1 MWDKHWE
8 RVDSFLKKWKMVQEG
23 DSILLG
29 ISGGADSVCLA
40 RYFLARREALSLK
53 LYAVHINHMLRGEEA
68 KRDEEF
74 VQDFCHKWNL
84 SLNVEYRNI
93 KEESRQKKCSE
104 EEAGRIARYECFEKY
119 AKEYHCGKIAVAHHQ
134 NDAAETILFR
144 MLRGTG
150 PQGMAGILPVNGKI
164 IRPFLCLSREEIMDT
179 YVERLQ
185 QARERLKQLKNIKL
199 IEAEHYDRSKIV
211 LSVKNLKNTDGVQPV
226 WLDDIGQNYVDDS
239 TNTNEEYSRNYIR
252 HRILPEME
260 HVNQKAAAHISELG
274 MQMQEL
280 LAYVTPQME
289 KLYNENVITNEQGEL
304 FLAEKTFSVMSLF
317 EQKEMMRRM
326 LFEISGHRKDISLVH
341 VEQMLALMANKEG
354 KQNCPYGVLAKR
366 VRDGL
371 LLMKLSTD
379 VTFSDKN
386 KQKDGQ
392 QKSDEQNLENL
403 NKKNKKCGNHSEDK
417 MQPVYLQLTA
427 ESEESKAEETI
438 VLSNETLLQKFTI
451 HFSIL
456 PWNGGKVAKRD
467 CVKYFDYDKM
477 KCKPCLRTRDTG
489 DYFIMDKEGRRKSLG
504 RYFIDTKIPAS
515 DRDGQLL
522 LADGSH
528 IMWIIGGRISEF
540 YKVSSETK
548 RVLRVSVQEKEEN

>member
-1 MWDKHWE
+1 MTKSVKSKRDMGIQKMWDKHWE
-8 RVDSFLKKWKMVQEG
+8 RVDSFFKKWEMAQEG

-29 ISGGADSVCLA
+29 ISGGADSICLA
-40 RYFLARREALSLK
+40 RYFLARREAFSLN

-74 VQDFCHKWNL
+74 VRDFCRKWNIP
-84 SLNVEYRNI
+84 LNVEYRNI

-119 AKEYHCGKIAVAHHQ
+119 AKEYHCEKIAVAHHQ

-164 IRPFLCLSREEIMDT
+164 IRPFLCLSREEITDI
-179 YVERLQ
+179 LQ
-185 QARERLKQLKNIKL
+185 N
-199 IEAEHYDRSKIV
+199 
-211 LSVKNLKNTDGVQPV
+211 
-226 WLDDIGQNYVDDS
+226 IGQAYVNDS
-239 TNTNEEYSRNYIR
+239 TNTSEEYSRNYIR

-260 HVNQKAAAHISELG
+260 SVNQKATAHISELG

-280 LAYVTPQME
+280 LAYVTPKME
-289 KLYNENVITNEQGEL
+289 KLYAEQVIANEQGEL
-304 FLAEKTFSVMSLF
+304 FLAEKAFSKMSLF
-317 EQKEMMRRM
+317 EQKEMLRRM

-341 VEQMLALMANKEG
+341 VEQLLALMANKEG
-354 KQNCPYGVLAKR
+354 KQQNCPYGVLAKR
-366 VRDGL
+366 VREGL
-371 LLMKLSTD
+371 LLMKLSAD
-379 VTFSDKN
+379 VSFSDKN
-386 KQKDGQ
+386 KSDGKKADRKNEQKDGQ
-392 QKSDEQNLENL
+392 NL
-403 NKKNKKCGNHSEDK
+403 NRKNKKCGNCSENK
-417 MQPVYLQLTA
+417 MQPIYLSLST
-427 ESEESKAEETI
+427 ESEKSKAEET
-438 VLSNETLLQKFTI
+438 VLLSNEALLQKFTV

>member
-1 MWDKHWE
+1 MQKMWDKHWE
-8 RVDSFLKKWKMVQEG
+8 RVDSFLKKWEMLQEG

-29 ISGGADSVCLA
+29 ISGGADSICLA
-40 RYFLARREALSLK
+40 RYFLAKRESLSLK
-53 LYAVHINHMLRGEEA
+53 LCAVHINHMLRGDEA

-74 VQDFCHKWNL
+74 VRDFCHKWNVP
-84 SLNVEYRNI
+84 LNVEYRNI

-119 AKEYHCGKIAVAHHQ
+119 AKEYQCEKIAVAHHQ

-150 PQGMAGILPVNGKI
+150 PQGMAGILPVNEKI
-164 IRPFLCLSREEIMDT
+164 IRPFLCLSREEITDI
-179 YVERLQ
+179 LQ
-185 QARERLKQLKNIKL
+185 N
-199 IEAEHYDRSKIV
+199 
-211 LSVKNLKNTDGVQPV
+211 
-226 WLDDIGQNYVDDS
+226 IGQEYVNDS
-239 TNTNEEYSRNYIR
+239 TNTSEEYSRNYIR

-260 HVNQKAAAHISELG
+260 SVNQKATAHISELG

-289 KLYNENVITNEQGEL
+289 RLYTEQVMANEQGEL
-304 FLAEKTFSVMSLF
+304 FLAEKAFSKMSLF
-317 EQKEMMRRM
+317 EQKEMLRRM

-341 VEQMLALMANKEG
+341 VEQLLALMANKEG
-354 KQNCPYGVLAKR
+354 KQQNCPYGVLAKK

-371 LLMKLSTD
+371 LLMKTSEREY
-379 VTFSDKN
+379 FSENTQLCNKKENDSKN
-386 KQKDGQ
+386 ADRKNEQKNDT
-392 QKSDEQNLENL
+392 QNLNR
-403 NKKNKKCGNHSEDK
+403 KNKKYSNCSENK
-417 MQPVYLQLTA
+417 MQPIYLSPPV
-427 ESEESKAEETI
+427 ESEKSKMEQT
-438 VLSNETLLQKFTI
+438 VVVSNEALLQECTI

>member
-29 ISGGADSVCLA
+29 ISG
-40 RYFLARREALSLK
+40 
-53 LYAVHINHMLRGEEA
+53 
-68 KRDEEF
+68 
-74 VQDFCHKWNL
+74 
-84 SLNVEYRNI
+84 
-93 KEESRQKKCSE
+93 EESRQKKCSE

-164 IRPFLCLSREEIMDT
+164 IRPFLCLSREEIMDI
-179 YVERLQ
+179 LQ
-185 QARERLKQLKNIKL
+185 N
-199 IEAEHYDRSKIV
+199 
-211 LSVKNLKNTDGVQPV
+211 
-226 WLDDIGQNYVDDS
+226 IGQNYVDDS

-354 KQNCPYGVLAKR
+354 KQQNCPYGVLAKR

-403 NKKNKKCGNHSEDK
+403 NKKCGNHSEDK

>member
-1 MWDKHWE
+1 MD
-8 RVDSFLKKWKMVQEG
+8 
-23 DSILLG
+23 IL
-29 ISGGADSVCLA
+29 
-40 RYFLARREALSLK
+40 
-53 LYAVHINHMLRGEEA
+53 
-68 KRDEEF
+68 
-74 VQDFCHKWNL
+74 
-84 SLNVEYRNI
+84 
-93 KEESRQKKCSE
+93 
-104 EEAGRIARYECFEKY
+104 
-119 AKEYHCGKIAVAHHQ
+119 Q
-134 NDAAETILFR
+134 N
-144 MLRGTG
+144 
-150 PQGMAGILPVNGKI
+150 
-164 IRPFLCLSREEIMDT
+164 
-179 YVERLQ
+179 
-185 QARERLKQLKNIKL
+185 
-199 IEAEHYDRSKIV
+199 
-211 LSVKNLKNTDGVQPV
+211 
-226 WLDDIGQNYVDDS
+226 IGQNYVDDS

-354 KQNCPYGVLAKR
+354 KQQNCPYGVLAKR

-417 MQPVYLQLTA
+417 MQPVYLPLTA

-522 LADGSH
+522 LADGFH

>member
-1 MWDKHWE
+1 MWDKRWE
-8 RVDSFLKKWKMVQEG
+8 RVDSFLKKWKMAQQG

-29 ISGGADSVCLA
+29 ISGGADSICLA
-40 RYFLARREALSLK
+40 RYFLARREELSLK

-74 VQDFCHKWNL
+74 VRDFCSEWNIP
-84 SLNVEYRNI
+84 LNVEYRNI

-104 EEAGRIARYECFEKY
+104 EEAGRIARYECFKKY
-119 AKEYHCGKIAVAHHQ
+119 AKEYHCEKIAVAHHQ

-150 PQGMAGILPVNGKI
+150 PQGMSGIFPVNGKI
-164 IRPFLCLSREEIMDT
+164 IRPFLCLSREEITDILRNIRQD
-179 YVERLQ
+179 YV
-185 QARERLKQLKNIKL
+185 N
-199 IEAEHYDRSKIV
+199 
-211 LSVKNLKNTDGVQPV
+211 
-226 WLDDIGQNYVDDS
+226 DS
-239 TNTNEEYSRNYIR
+239 TNTSEEYSRNYIR
-252 HRILPEME
+252 YRILPEME
-260 HVNQKAAAHISELG
+260 CVNQKATAHISELG

-280 LAYVTPQME
+280 LAYIIPQME
-289 KLYNENVITNEQGEL
+289 KLYKENVTAREKGEL
-304 FLAEKTFSVMSLF
+304 FLSEKAFSMMSLF
-317 EQKEMMRRM
+317 EQKEMLRRM
-326 LFEISGHRKDISLVH
+326 LFEVSGHRKDISLVH
-341 VEQMLALMANKEG
+341 VEQLLALMANKEG
-354 KQNCPYGVLAKR
+354 KQQNCPYGVLAKK

-371 LLMKLSTD
+371 LLMKASENEY
-379 VTFSDKN
+379 FSENTQFSNKKKN
-386 KQKDGQ
+386 DSKNADGKNEQKDGK
-392 QKSDEQNLENL
+392 QKNDTQNLNR
-403 NKKNKKCGNHSEDK
+403 KNKRHGNCSKNK
-417 MQPVYLQLTA
+417 MQPIYLSLST
-427 ESEESKAEETI
+427 ESEKSKVEQTI
-438 VLSNETLLQKFTI
+438 VLSNEALQQKFAI

-548 RVLRVSVQEKEEN
+548 WVLRVSVQEKEES

>member
-150 PQGMAGILPVNGKI
+150 PQGMAGILP
-164 IRPFLCLSREEIMDT
+164 
-179 YVERLQ
+179 
-185 QARERLKQLKNIKL
+185 
-199 IEAEHYDRSKIV
+199 
-211 LSVKNLKNTDGVQPV
+211 
-226 WLDDIGQNYVDDS
+226 
-239 TNTNEEYSRNYIR
+239 
-252 HRILPEME
+252 EME

-289 KLYNENVITNEQGEL
+289 KLYNENVIANEQGEL
-304 FLAEKTFSVMSLF
+304 FLEEKTFSVMSLF

-341 VEQMLALMANKEG
+341 VEQLLALMANKEG
-354 KQNCPYGVLAKR
+354 KQQNCPYGVLAKR

>member
-1 MWDKHWE
+1 METQKKWDKHWK
-8 RVDSFLKKWKMVQEG
+8 RVNSFLKKWEMIQQG

-29 ISGGADSVCLA
+29 ISGGADSICLA
-40 RYFLARREALSLK
+40 RYFLAKREALSLK
-53 LYAVHINHMLRGEEA
+53 LYAVHINHMLRGDEA

-74 VQDFCHKWNL
+74 VRDFCHKWNVP
-84 SLNVEYRNI
+84 LNVEYRNI

-119 AKEYHCGKIAVAHHQ
+119 AKEYHCEKIAVAHHQ

-164 IRPFLCLSREEIMDT
+164 IRPFLCLSREEITDI
-179 YVERLQ
+179 LQ
-185 QARERLKQLKNIKL
+185 N
-199 IEAEHYDRSKIV
+199 
-211 LSVKNLKNTDGVQPV
+211 
-226 WLDDIGQNYVDDS
+226 IGQEYVNDS
-239 TNTNEEYSRNYIR
+239 TNTSEEYSRNYIR
-252 HRILPEME
+252 HRILPELE
-260 HVNQKAAAHISELG
+260 SVNQKATAHISELG

-289 KLYNENVITNEQGEL
+289 RLYTEQVMANEQGEL
-304 FLAEKTFSVMSLF
+304 FLPEKAFSKMSLF
-317 EQKEMMRRM
+317 EQKEMLRRM

-341 VEQMLALMANKEG
+341 VEQLLALMANKEG
-354 KQNCPYGVLAKR
+354 KQQNCPYGVLAKK

-371 LLMKLSTD
+371 LLMKASEREY
-379 VTFSDKN
+379 FSENTQLCNKKKN
-386 KQKDGQ
+386 DSQNADGKNEQKDGK
-392 QKSDEQNLENL
+392 QKNDTQNLNR
-403 NKKNKKCGNHSEDK
+403 KNKKHSNDSENK
-417 MQPVYLQLTA
+417 MQPIYLSLP
-427 ESEESKAEETI
+427 EESKMEQT
-438 VLSNETLLQKFTI
+438 VVVSNETLLQKFTI

>member
-1 MWDKHWE
+1 MIDKKIKIVAPDAQNREIMNTCKKLWE
-8 RVDSFLKKWKMVQEG
+8 NNFDDTAKYVKYYFDDRWKESITFLCDDKSMLHLNPYDIKLFGEKKTIFYIVG
-23 DSILLG
+23 
-29 ISGGADSVCLA
+29 VCTD
-40 RYFLARREALSLK
+40 K
-53 LYAVHINHMLRGEEA
+53 
-68 KRDEEF
+68 
-74 VQDFCHKWNL
+74 
-84 SLNVEYRNI
+84 EYRH
-93 KEESRQKKCSE
+93 K
-104 EEAGRIARYECFEKY
+104 GYMDF
-119 AKEYHCGKIAVAHHQ
+119 
-134 NDAAETILFR
+134 
-144 MLRGTG
+144 MLKTVFG
-150 PQGMAGILPVNGKI
+150 
-164 IRPFLCLSREEIMDT
+164 
-179 YVERLQ
+179 
-185 QARERLKQLKNIKL
+185 
-199 IEAEHYDRSKIV
+199 
-211 LSVKNLKNTDGVQPV
+211 
-226 WLDDIGQNYVDDS
+226 
-239 TNTNEEYSRNYIR
+239 
-252 HRILPEME
+252 
-260 HVNQKAAAHISELG
+260 
-274 MQMQEL
+274 
-280 LAYVTPQME
+280 

-354 KQNCPYGVLAKR
+354 KQQNCPYGVLAKR

>member
-164 IRPFLCLSREEIMDT
+164 IRPFLCLGREEIMDI
-179 YVERLQ
+179 LQ
-185 QARERLKQLKNIKL
+185 N
-199 IEAEHYDRSKIV
+199 
-211 LSVKNLKNTDGVQPV
+211 
-226 WLDDIGQNYVDDS
+226 IGQNYVDDS

-354 KQNCPYGVLAKR
+354 KQQNCPYGVLAKR

>member
-1 MWDKHWE
+1 METQKKWDKHWK
-8 RVDSFLKKWKMVQEG
+8 RVDSFLKKWKMVQQG

-29 ISGGADSVCLA
+29 ISGGADSICLA
-40 RYFLARREALSLK
+40 RYFLARREAFSLK
-53 LYAVHINHMLRGEEA
+53 LYAVHINHMLRGDEA

-74 VQDFCHKWNL
+74 VRDFCHKWNVP
-84 SLNVEYRNI
+84 LNVEYRNI

-119 AKEYHCGKIAVAHHQ
+119 AKEYHCEKIAVAHHQ

-164 IRPFLCLSREEIMDT
+164 IRPFLCLSREEITDI
-179 YVERLQ
+179 LQ
-185 QARERLKQLKNIKL
+185 N
-199 IEAEHYDRSKIV
+199 
-211 LSVKNLKNTDGVQPV
+211 
-226 WLDDIGQNYVDDS
+226 IGQEYVNDS
-239 TNTNEEYSRNYIR
+239 TNTSEEYSRNYIR

-260 HVNQKAAAHISELG
+260 SVNQKATAHISELG

-289 KLYNENVITNEQGEL
+289 RLYTEQVMANEQGEL
-304 FLAEKTFSVMSLF
+304 FWPEKAFSKMSLF
-317 EQKEMMRRM
+317 EQKEMLRRM

-341 VEQMLALMANKEG
+341 VEQLLALMANKEG
-354 KQNCPYGVLAKR
+354 KQQNCPYGVLAKK

-371 LLMKLSTD
+371 LLMKASEKEY
-379 VTFSDKN
+379 FSENTQLCNKKKN
-386 KQKDGQ
+386 DSKNADGKNEQKDGK
-392 QKSDEQNLENL
+392 QKNDTQNLNR
-403 NKKNKKCGNHSEDK
+403 KNKKHSSCSENK
-417 MQPVYLQLTA
+417 MQPIYLSLSA
-427 ESEESKAEETI
+427 ESEESKMEQM
-438 VLSNETLLQKFTI
+438 VVVSNETLLQRFTI